1 MTAACLTSHD
11 RHSVLVVGRRVAAE
25 LAAVALDPASG
36 LPTPVRASLAALV
49 LAVDLEAHRRAGVDL
64 PDPETRL
71 ALVRALPA
79 TLQPR
84 PP

>member
-1 MTAACLTSHD
+1 MTRPLAPHD

-36 LPTPVRASLAALV
+36 LPLRVRAALAGLV
-49 LAVDLEAHRRAGVDL
+49 LAVDLAAHRRAGVSL
-64 PDPETRL
+64 PDPETRA
-71 ALVRALPA
+71 ALIAVLP
-79 TLQPR
+79 TPEHPR